1 MRTINHSLVINA
13 PEEMHKLCK
22 SIIGKYLIA
31 TIRCKDGPL
40 VPEKIMKTEKS
51 IQGHIKR
58 LQYNIE
64 EARYHLTLFN
74 ACLID
79 KINQAEKELLQDV
92 RNGLIPKEG
101 LNNSFIPIVM
111 APSHGYNPVFFEM
124 DATFQSLVRTQ
135 NRLVK
140 LIHAIRPLRD
150 IKSKSL
156 HNFIDTTIKN
166 NSGKRLDEIGEIM
179 LVYWNKFG
187 KQIKDYRDMIE
198 HNEHVKYD
206 FRYTIRTSPSG
217 NSCALLLLPDNP
229 EVNSLEKLQYDNE
242 INAEIYLNEAYKQT
256 VRCIGEVLSH
266 LNPLAVIM
274 IERLKG

>member
-1 MRTINHSLVINA
+1 MRTVNHSLVINA
-13 PEEMHKLCK
+13 PDEMHKLCK

-31 TIRCKDGPL
+31 TIRYKDGPL
-40 VPEKIMKTEKS
+40 VPEKIIKTEKS

-58 LQYNIE
+58 IQYNIE

-101 LNNSFIPIVM
+101 LNNAFIPIVM

-140 LIHAIRPLRD
+140 LIHSIRPLRD
-150 IKSKSL
+150 IKSRSL
-156 HNFIDTTIKN
+156 HTFIDTTIKE
-166 NSGKRLDEIGEIM
+166 KRLGEIDEIM
-179 LVYWNKFG
+179 LEYWNEFG
-187 KQIKDYRDMIE
+187 KQIRDYRDMIE

-206 FRYTIRTSPSG
+206 FRYTIRTSLSG

-256 VRCIGEVLSH
+256 VRCIEKVLSH
-266 LNPLAVIM
+266 LDPLAVRM
-274 IERLKG
+274 IEGLKG

>member
-1 MRTINHSLVINA
+1 MRTVNHSLVINA

-31 TIRCKDGPL
+31 TMRCKDGPL
-40 VPEKIMKTEKS
+40 VPVKIIKTEKS

-64 EARYHLTLFN
+64 ETRYHLTLFN

-101 LNNSFIPIVM
+101 FNNALIPIVM
-111 APSHGYNPVFFEM
+111 APSHGYNQVFFEM

-150 IKSKSL
+150 IKSRSL
-156 HNFIDTTIKN
+156 HTFIDTTIKN
-166 NSGKRLDEIGEIM
+166 HPEKRLGEIDEIILE
-179 LVYWNKFG
+179 YWNEFG
-187 KQIKDYRDMIE
+187 KQIRDYRDMIE

-206 FRYTIRTSPSG
+206 FIYTIRTSPSG
-217 NSCALLLLPDNP
+217 NSYALILLPDNP

-242 INAEIYLNEAYKQT
+242 INAEIYLNEAYKRS
-256 VRCIGEVLSH
+256 VRCIEEVLSH
-266 LNPLAVIM
+266 LDSLAVRM